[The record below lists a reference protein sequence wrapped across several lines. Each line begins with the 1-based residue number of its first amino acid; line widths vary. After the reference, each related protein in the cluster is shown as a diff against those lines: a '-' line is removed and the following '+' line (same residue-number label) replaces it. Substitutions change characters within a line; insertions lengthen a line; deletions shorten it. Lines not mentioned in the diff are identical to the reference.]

1 MAHAWE
7 AAVGWPH
14 EVEVALKAVPALS
27 GFRPVL
33 GLPELKTPLPGGSRA
48 SQTDLMM
55 LASNGQRSMVMGVE
69 GKVDESLGQYLEEWL
84 GDDPSP
90 GKRLRLAYLSEL
102 LGIAEADLMGVRYQ
116 LVHRSAAAKIE
127 AERFGADVAA
137 MIVHVW
143 SDVEDGFN
151 DFRAFADRVGVEA
164 EIGRLQYSSRSDLWI
179 GWIRGD
185 DRYLEY

>member
-7 AAVGWPH
+7 AADGWPH
-14 EVEVALKAVPALS
+14 EVQVALKAVPALS
-27 GFRPVL
+27 EFRPVL
-33 GLPELKTPLPGGSRA
+33 GLPELKTALPGGSRA

-55 LASNGQRSMVMGVE
+55 LASAGHRSMMMGVE
-69 GKVDESLGQYLEEWL
+69 GKVDESLGQYLKEWL

-90 GKRLRLAYLSEL
+90 GKRIRLGYLAEI
-102 LGIAEADLMGVRYQ
+102 LGLPEGDLGDIRYQ

-127 AERFGADVAA
+127 AEKFGADVAA

-151 DFRAFADRVGVEA
+151 DFRAFAYRLGVDA
-164 EIGRLQYSSRSDLWI
+164 EIGRLHYSSRSDLWI

-185 DRYLEY
+185 DQYLEY